1 MEKIFKYKDLNK
13 LLKTSGNKGF
23 ILVGGCFDILHFG
36 HIKFLENAKKYG
48 DKIIIALE
56 SDKRVRK
63 LKGENRPFHKQTE
76 RAEILANLTLVDY
89 IIMLPSFSKDSDY
102 KRLVETIRPEV
113 IATTAGDQYLKQK
126 KKQAEKVGAKVVTV
140 TPRIHPFSSSK
151 LAQTLGLD

>member
-102 KRLVETIRPEV
+102 KKLVETIRPEV
-113 IATTAGDQYLKQK
+113 
-126 KKQAEKVGAKVVTV
+126 
-140 TPRIHPFSSSK
+140 
-151 LAQTLGLD
+151 